1 MPAVAGMMYALTA
14 RDVYDAASVDKLPPV
29 ALFLGCAPIS
39 ITPVVAAVDT
49 QHQWCN
55 QQQ

>member
-1 MPAVAGMMYALTA
+1 MPAVAGMLYTLTG
-14 RDVYDAASVDKLPPV
+14 RDVFDAVSVDKLPPV
-29 ALFLGCAPIS
+29 ALFIGCAPIS

>member
-14 RDVYDAASVDKLPPV
+14 RDVYDAASVDKLPPL